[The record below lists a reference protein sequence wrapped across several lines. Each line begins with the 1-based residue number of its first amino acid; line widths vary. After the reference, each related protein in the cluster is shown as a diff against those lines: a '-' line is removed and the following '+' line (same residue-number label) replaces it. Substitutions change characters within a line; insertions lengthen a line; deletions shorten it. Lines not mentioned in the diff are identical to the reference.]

1 MDILTFHLTYNT
13 FKKHGNILSPTQVI
27 NLLENKNLSYEQLC
41 KIEELYNKNYSF
53 SFNYLKSMQSMRKIK
68 ID

>member
-13 FKKHGNILSPTQVI
+13 FKKYGNILSPTQVI

-53 SFNYLKSMQSMRKIK
+53 SFDYLKSMQSMRKIK